1 MRGVASLAL
10 ALAAVAAVA
19 PLTARSEPAPPPKFS
34 AMAEDL
40 QRLQTRIAAGD
51 KFAYP
56 AETAELKTMADAIAG
71 ARPETWADRR
81 EADSLVIYVLSG
93 GALASVVPLVRGDAL
108 VASERALA
116 RGALAYVTNHEAD
129 ALELFAPLDLAALDV
144 RLAGTV
150 AFARSVLRTRRDPKG
165 AVADLDWARLVA
177 PGGLVEEAALRRE
190 IALLAEASDAPRVA
204 LLTRQYADRFSA
216 SLYAP
221 DFFRDLARLI
231 ARTGLADDPGRF
243 RLLSEAWARM
253 ATDARRDF
261 LLTLAR
267 AAAVNGRFAAA
278 AAAAGEALRTATPGG
293 PEEARARLY
302 LDAGRIFSDG
312 YDAAAAD
319 LHAIAAAR
327 LDPSDAALLA
337 TARNVAAQLRAP
349 PAVAAAGPGDA
360 TANGVGLTI
369 GKGEEALRRTASLG
383 AATGDGAP

>member
-1 MRGVASLAL
+1 
-10 ALAAVAAVA
+10 
-19 PLTARSEPAPPPKFS
+19 
-34 AMAEDL
+34 
-40 QRLQTRIAAGD
+40 
-51 KFAYP
+51 
-56 AETAELKTMADAIAG
+56 
-71 ARPETWADRR
+71 
-81 EADSLVIYVLSG
+81 
-93 GALASVVPLVRGDAL
+93 
-108 VASERALA
+108 
-116 RGALAYVTNHEAD
+116 
-129 ALELFAPLDLAALDV
+129 
-144 RLAGTV
+144 
-150 AFARSVLRTRRDPKG
+150 
-165 AVADLDWARLVA
+165 
-177 PGGLVEEAALRRE
+177 
-190 IALLAEASDAPRVA
+190 
-204 LLTRQYADRFSA
+204 
-216 SLYAP
+216 
-221 DFFRDLARLI
+221 
-231 ARTGLADDPGRF
+231 
-243 RLLSEAWARM
+243 M